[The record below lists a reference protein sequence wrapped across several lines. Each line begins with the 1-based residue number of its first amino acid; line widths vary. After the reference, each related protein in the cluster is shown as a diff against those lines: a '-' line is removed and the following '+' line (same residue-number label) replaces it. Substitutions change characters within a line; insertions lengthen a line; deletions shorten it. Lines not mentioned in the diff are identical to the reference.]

1 MSFVDGI
8 KIHEKRWI
16 MTLHVIALVVLG
28 LMCGSELNVAA
39 FAHPTLNRLP
49 LESHILLRSAWAR
62 LFGRVM
68 PFWMAG
74 STALNLLLLLPF
86 AHLTGTA
93 WRLAAIA
100 FGIQVFAVVFSL
112 VGPVPINN
120 RITKWTPQSLPPDW
134 REQERR
140 WDAYHWFRTCGL
152 IVAFVLLAVSLGTR
166 PSC

>member
-1 MSFVDGI
+1 
-8 KIHEKRWI
+8 

-74 STALNLLLLLPF
+74 STLLTLLLLLPVL
-86 AHLTGTA
+86 HLSSAA
-93 WRLAAIA
+93 WRLAAAA
-100 FGIQVFAVVFSL
+100 FAIQVLAVVFSL

-120 RITKWTPQSLPPDW
+120 RIAKWTAQSLPPDW
-134 REQERR
+134 REQEHR
-140 WDAYHWFRTCGL
+140 WDSFHWFRTCGL
-152 IVAFVLLAVSLGTR
+152 IVAFAILAVSLAER
-166 PSC
+166 